1 MKNKLG
7 IIFYR
12 ILSRAYFYL
21 PFLLIILYSKGYSII
36 GIELL
41 MSCYGIGTFV
51 SSTFI
56 KRYISSIPSKRLLIL
71 SEVVKLIGLG
81 LLSLSDST
89 ILIVIAQLC
98 LGASYSIGA
107 GEDTNLI
114 QYFLDSEA
122 TDFQN
127 RTNGYMFISLLF
139 SGIIGGTLY
148 KLNPNYPIYATI
160 IATIINTIL
169 LSLLVPLDYKK
180 EQREFRNTTKYHLTN
195 FEKYWVGHYVFLR
208 GIILGLF
215 TGFLPFYF
223 FTDLHI
229 STQYFVLIL
238 ASYTLMG
245 NISSKFFVNK
255 NRYFSSV
262 LLFPSLLLFLTN
274 NIICICLG
282 MVLLGLSSGITRP
295 QTIKMLKESNSKL
308 SIVLK
313 IAEVYYACFNIIFLM
328 LGGLLYLNFN
338 FEGVICMS
346 LIALAIYCIFS
357 FIILKGEKNEN

>member
-1 MKNKLG
+1 
-7 IIFYR
+7 
-12 ILSRAYFYL
+12 
-21 PFLLIILYSKGYSII
+21 
-36 GIELL
+36 
-41 MSCYGIGTFV
+41 
-51 SSTFI
+51 
-56 KRYISSIPSKRLLIL
+56 
-71 SEVVKLIGLG
+71 
-81 LLSLSDST
+81 
-89 ILIVIAQLC
+89 
-98 LGASYSIGA
+98 
-107 GEDTNLI
+107 
-114 QYFLDSEA
+114 
-122 TDFQN
+122 
-127 RTNGYMFISLLF
+127 MFISLLF

-148 KLNPNYPIYATI
+148 KLNPSYPIYATI

-180 EQREFRNTTKYHLTN
+180 EQREFRNTTKYQLTN

-245 NISSKFFVNK
+245 NISSKFFINK

-308 SIVLK
+308 SIVMK

-357 FIILKGEKNEN
+357 FIILKGEKYEN